1 MGKHKAEGGGK
12 ANQKKKKKYIIVQKV
27 VARIEGRGLLGLTS
41 GSLPLR
47 PGWEKW
53 WGERF

>member
-12 ANQKKKKKYIIVQKV
+12 ANQKKKYIIVQKV
-27 VARIEGRGLLGLTS
+27 VARIEGRGLPGLTS
-41 GSLPLR
+41 GSLFLR
-47 PGWEKW
+47 PGWERW

>member
-12 ANQKKKKKYIIVQKV
+12 ANQKKKYIIVQKV
-27 VARIEGRGLLGLTS
+27 VARIEDRGLPGLTS

-47 PGWEKW
+47 PGWERL
-53 WGERF
+53 WGEMF